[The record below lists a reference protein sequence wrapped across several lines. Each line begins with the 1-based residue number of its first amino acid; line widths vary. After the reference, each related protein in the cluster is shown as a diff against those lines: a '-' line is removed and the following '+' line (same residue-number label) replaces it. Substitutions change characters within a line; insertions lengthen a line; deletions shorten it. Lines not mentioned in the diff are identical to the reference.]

1 MKGKKSMKISYDKK
15 VDAMYI
21 QLKKGS
27 YDRTKKVSED
37 ILIDV
42 GKNGDVLGL
51 EILDAGK
58 ILGRVPSKGLTVQ
71 IAPPPT
77 RHQATA

>member
-1 MKGKKSMKISYDKK
+1 MKISYDKK

-21 QLKKGS
+21 QLKKGR
-27 YDRTKKVSED
+27 YGRTKKVSDD

-58 ILGRVPSKGLTVQ
+58 ILGRIPSRGLTVQ
-71 IAPPPT
+71 IASPSV
-77 RHQATA
+77 RHQITA